1 MTRIP
6 PLRFILTGLLI
17 LINHAE
23 ASSLVQHDIQVEL
36 NIDKQHLHVIDRI
49 ELGELQ
55 NREFL
60 LHGGLKP
67 RSLTPGVTIKQQGAI
82 PGPITINV
90 YQVSMP
96 EEQHAFTLEYDGVI
110 SHQLTRSLESPGR
123 SREHLPGTISSDGVY
138 LDARVAW
145 YPYFQESLQ
154 AFAMKV
160 SLPLEW
166 LAVSQGE
173 GPVIDNLEDRV
184 QVSWRETQPQ
194 DDIYLVAGPYQL
206 YRKVTDG
213 VEAQIFLY
221 QADHPLAQ
229 RYLNATAHYLTLYQ
243 QLIGTYPY
251 AKFALVE
258 NFWETGYGM
267 PSFTLL
273 GPRVLRLPFILHT
286 SYPHEILH
294 NWWGNS
300 VYIDYSTGNWAEGL
314 TNYLADHLLA
324 EQSGRGHHY
333 RRDQLQSY
341 RDFIREEND
350 FPLNR
355 FRSRHGSASQA
366 VGYGKSLMLFHM
378 LRRHLGDEV
387 FIDGLQ
393 RFYRNNRF
401 KTAGFKDLQQA
412 FEEAGNTSLDIFF
425 EPWITRTGAPSIS
438 LQKLKLDKT
447 PVGYRIHGNLRQNQ
461 ASPPFPIE
469 VPLLIHQQHQQP
481 RLVRIAMNKRETSF
495 NIDLNDRPVQVDVD
509 PWFDLFRDLY
519 PEETPPTLST
529 LFGNERLM
537 ILIPAKAPKPFR
549 QAYEMLANRWSE
561 GYAGIEIA
569 LDETVDQLPEDRPV
583 YLLGWE
589 NSHLDTFLNNMDP
602 YPFTRQTELLTID
615 ETSYPVKGH
624 SFTLVRRDSV
634 QGESRAWVASDS
646 PQSIPGLA
654 RKLPHYGKY
663 SYLVFS
669 GKNPNNVLKG
679 QWPVTTSPLRKS
691 LSEQTGLREAPQPAP
706 LVRNTNASHSQEN
719 HH

>member
-1 MTRIP
+1 MTRVSL
-6 PLRFILTGLLI
+6 LRFILPGLLF
-17 LINHAE
+17 LINHAV
-23 ASSLVQHDIQVEL
+23 ASSLVQHDMQIEL
-36 NIDKQHLHVIDRI
+36 NIDNQHLHVIDRI
-49 ELGELQ
+49 ELGEVKH
-55 NREFL
+55 REFL
-60 LHGGLKP
+60 LHDGLKP
-67 RSLTPGVTIKQQGAI
+67 RSLTPGVIIEQQGTI
-82 PGPITINV
+82 PGPVALNS

-96 EEQHAFTLEYDGVI
+96 EGQHAFTLEYDGVI

-123 SREHLPGTISSDGVY
+123 SQERLPGTISSKGVY
-138 LDARVAW
+138 LDAGVAW

-154 AFAMKV
+154 AFSMKV
-160 SLPLEW
+160 TLPLEW

-173 GPVIDNLEDRV
+173 GPVIDNLGDRN

-206 YRKVTDG
+206 YRKATDG
-213 VEAQIFLY
+213 VEAQVYLH
-221 QADHPLAQ
+221 QADRPLAQ

-243 QLIGTYPY
+243 QLIGSYPY

-300 VYIDYSTGNWAEGL
+300 VYIDYSKGNWAEGL
-314 TNYLADHLLA
+314 TSYLADHLLA

-333 RRDQLQSY
+333 RRDQLQRY

-393 RFYRNNRF
+393 RFYRTYRF
-401 KTAGFKDLQQA
+401 KSAGYQDLQQA
-412 FEEAGNTSLDIFF
+412 FEETGNTSLDTFF

-438 LQKLKLDKT
+438 LQKLKMDNT
-447 PVGYRIHGNLRQNQ
+447 AEGYRIQGSLRQTQ

-481 RLVRIAMNKRETSF
+481 RLERIPMDKREAAFS
-495 NIDLNDRPVQVDVD
+495 IDLNDRPVQVDVD

-519 PEETPPTLST
+519 PEETPPSLNT

-537 ILIPAKAPKPFR
+537 ILIPAKAPKPLR
-549 QAYEMLANRWSE
+549 QAYEDLANRWSE

-569 LDETVDQLPEDRPV
+569 LDETVDPLPEDRPV
-583 YLLGWE
+583 WLLGWE
-589 NSHLDTFLNNMDP
+589 NSHLDSFLNNMAP
-602 YPFTRQTELLTID
+602 YPFARQTERLQIGK
-615 ETSYPVKGH
+615 TSYPVKDH
-624 SFTLVRRDSV
+624 SFALVRRDSA
-634 QGESRAWVASDS
+634 QGESRAWLASDS
-646 PQSIPGLA
+646 PRSIPGLA

-679 QWPVTTSPLRKS
+679 QWPVTTSPLRRP
-691 LSEQTGLREAPQPAP
+691 LSEQTELREAPQPAP
-706 LVRNTNASHSQEN
+706 LVRNNNTSHSPGV